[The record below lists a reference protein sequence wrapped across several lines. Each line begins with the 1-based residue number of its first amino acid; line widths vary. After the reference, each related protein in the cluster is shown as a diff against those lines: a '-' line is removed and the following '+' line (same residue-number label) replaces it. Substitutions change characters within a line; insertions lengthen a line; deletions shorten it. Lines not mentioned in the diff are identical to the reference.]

1 MATVESQRAEQFLIE
16 YSRCEAQLFAYLMT
30 LLGNRTDA
38 EEVFQETALALWRSF
53 NDFAPGTN
61 FLSWAKRIAFHRVLT
76 FRKLRQR
83 QGVPGSEEFLNSVE
97 QLLSSDSGKMDAR
110 LQALSNC
117 VQKLSETDRQLIALR
132 YESNKKIKDL
142 ANDLNRPAN
151 TLYKA
156 FERIRHALYE
166 CVDRALAREEHI

>member
-1 MATVESQRAEQFLIE
+1 MAAVESQRGERFLLE

-30 LLGNRTDA
+30 LLGNRNDA

-53 NDFAPGTN
+53 DDFTPGSP
-61 FLSWAKRIAFHRVLT
+61 FLVWAKRIAFHRVLT
-76 FRKLRQR
+76 FRKNRQR
-83 QGVPGSEEFLNSVE
+83 QGVPGSEEFLQAVE
-97 QLLSSDSGKMDAR
+97 QLLSAQSDTLDAR

-117 VQKLSETDRQLIALR
+117 VQKLSAPDRQLIALR
-132 YESNKKIKDL
+132 YESNQKIKEL
-142 ANDLNRPAN
+142 AAHLNRPAN
-151 TLYKA
+151 TVYKA